1 MLPTGCA
8 SVQWLAF
15 PEAMKTPCRSLVLV
29 LALTVALAGC
39 SGLRVFF
46 PSHEHD
52 TEPPEVPE
60 MSRPAILVLSKTNGF
75 RHEEAIPA
83 GHSALEAI
91 AKKRGW
97 SIFATENGA
106 VINDDDLAKFDV
118 AVFHNTSGPIL
129 SEAQEASLK
138 KWIEGGGGFVGL
150 HGAGGD
156 PSYEWDWYVD
166 ELIGAQFTGH
176 PMGPQFQEATVV
188 VEDQEH
194 PASKHLPATWS
205 RTDEWY
211 SFESSPR
218 AKGVRVLATLDESTY
233 SPEVHMFY
241 VINSDLRMGEDHP
254 VLWSQCI
261 GDGRAFY
268 SAMGHQA
275 SAYEEELYVG
285 VLDGAIAWAAGLEGE
300 C

>member
-1 MLPTGCA
+1 MP
-8 SVQWLAF
+8 
-15 PEAMKTPCRSLVLV
+15 RSLEAIVPYVLI
-29 LALTVALAGC
+29 ALVATGC

-52 TEPPEVPE
+52 TEPPDVPD
-60 MSRPAILVLSKTNGF
+60 MSRPAVLVLSKTNGF

-83 GHSALEAI
+83 GHQALESI
-91 AKKRGW
+91 AKSRGW

-106 VINDDDLAKFDV
+106 VINDADLGKFDV
-118 AVFHNTSGPIL
+118 VVFHNTSGPLL
-129 SEAQEASLK
+129 SETQEASLQ
-138 KWIEGGGGFVGL
+138 KWIEGGGGFVGI

-166 ELIGAQFTGH
+166 QLIGAQFTGH

-188 VEDQEH
+188 VEDREH
-194 PASKHLPATWS
+194 PASKHLPERWS

-211 SFESSPR
+211 SFEESPR
-218 AKGVRVLATLDESTY
+218 KKGVRVIAKLDEGTYTPEMNIFYFFST
-233 SPEVHMFY
+233 
-241 VINSDLRMGEDHP
+241 DLRMGDDHP
-254 VLWSQCI
+254 ILWSQCI

-285 VLDGAIAWAAGLEGE
+285 VLDGAIAWAAGLEGD

>member
-1 MLPTGCA
+1 
-8 SVQWLAF
+8 
-15 PEAMKTPCRSLVLV
+15 MKTPPRTVVSLVCV
-29 LALTVALAGC
+29 LALISGC

-52 TEPPEVPE
+52 TEPPTIPE
-60 MSRPAILVLSKTNGF
+60 MSRPAVLVLSKTNGF
-75 RHEEAIPA
+75 RHDEAISA
-83 GHSALEAI
+83 GQTALDAI

-106 VINDDDLAKFDV
+106 TINDGDLARFDV
-118 AVFHNTSGPIL
+118 VVFHNTSGPIL
-129 SEAQEASLK
+129 SEDQETALRT
-138 KWIEGGGGFVGL
+138 WIEAGGGFVGI

-156 PSYEWDWYVD
+156 PSYEWSWYVED
-166 ELIGAQFTGH
+166 LLAAQFTGH

-188 VEDQEH
+188 VEDREH
-194 PASKHLPATWS
+194 PASKHLPQTWS

-211 SFESSPR
+211 SFEESPR
-218 AKGVRVLATLDESTY
+218 SKGVRVLATLDESTY
-233 SPEVHMFY
+233 SPEMNMFY
-241 VINSDLRMGEDHP
+241 FFSSDLRMGDDHP
-254 VLWSQCI
+254 ILWSQCI
-261 GDGRAFY
+261 GEGRAFY

-285 VLDGAIAWAAGLEGE
+285 VLEGAIAWAAGLEGG